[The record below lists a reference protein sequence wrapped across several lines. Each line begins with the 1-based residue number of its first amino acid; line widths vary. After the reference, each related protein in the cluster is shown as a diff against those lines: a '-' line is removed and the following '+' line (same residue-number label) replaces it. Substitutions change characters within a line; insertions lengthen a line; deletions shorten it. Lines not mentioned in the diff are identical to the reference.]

1 MPATVTTQDAE
12 RIVFSGLAEVGADE
26 DAISRDASFEELD
39 VDSLDLVEVAQ
50 VVDDELGV
58 ELRADD
64 VKDLRTVG
72 DAIDLIVAKAD
83 SG

>member
-12 RIVFSGLAEVGADE
+12 RVVFNGLAEVGAEE
-26 DAISRDASFEELD
+26 DSISRDATFEQLD

-50 VVDDELGV
+50 VVEDELGV

-64 VKDLRTVG
+64 VKELRTVG
-72 DAIDLIVAKAD
+72 DTIDLIVAKAD

>member
-1 MPATVTTQDAE
+1 MPATVTKQDAE
-12 RIVFSGLAEVGADE
+12 RIVFNGLAEVGAEE
-26 DAISRDASFEELD
+26 DSISREATFEDLD

-50 VVDDELGV
+50 VVEDELGV

-64 VKDLRTVG
+64 VKELRTVG
-72 DAIDLIVAKAD
+72 DAIDAIVAKAD

>member
-12 RIVFSGLAEVGADE
+12 RVVFNGLTEVGAEE
-26 DAISRDASFEELD
+26 DALSRDATFEELD

-58 ELRADD
+58 ELKADD
-64 VKDLRTVG
+64 VKELRTVG